1 MKKIT
6 TLALGLMLASTAFAQ
21 KANSAAQIPTFQETM
36 GKYFLVGAA
45 INTDLPNGQD
55 PAGEAV
61 VKKQFNQVVAENCM
75 KGEKNH
81 PEVNRFDFT
90 DGDKLADWAEK
101 NGKTLIG
108 HCLVWHSQPPKWMFT
123 DDKGNLVSR
132 EVLIGRMYNHI
143 MNVVTHYKGRVKG
156 WDVVNEAFEDDGSYR
171 KSLYYKIIGPEFIEL
186 AFRFAHEADPNV
198 ELYYNDYST
207 SKPAKRE
214 AICKLVRDLK
224 AKGLRID
231 AVGMQSHNGFDYPDY
246 AEYEKSI
253 EAFAGEGVKVMLTEL
268 DMNMLPN
275 PEGFGGAE
283 ISQKFE
289 LQKKYN
295 PYVKGLNK
303 KAQKL
308 FNQRYLDLFKI
319 VDHDGK
325 VVYEGPTDSEQVIPY
340 KSAFLMQQLLQGG
353 MKEPGGTSQSL
364 WGYVGN
370 YRDTEFGGK
379 TGTTNNHSDAWF
391 MCVSPKLVVGA
402 WVGGEYRCLHFRTGA
417 LGQGSRTAL
426 PVCGYFLQS
435 VFGDPA
441 FQQYHGKFDKPEDS
455 DITRDMYICASYAPK
470 PKVDTTRVDSTAFQ
484 EEIVLDDE
492 GNPIIREVPAKKAEG
507 ESATGTATTEEKKEK
522 KKAKPT
528 EQPVNFDDL

>member
-21 KANSAAQIPTFQETM
+21 KANNAIEIPTFQETM
-36 GKYFLVGAA
+36 GKYFLIGAA
-45 INTDLPNGQD
+45 VNTSLTDGQD
-55 PAGEAV
+55 PAGEEV

-75 KGEKNH
+75 KGEENH

-143 MNVVTHYKGRVKG
+143 MNVVTHYKGKVKG

-289 LQKKYN
+289 LQK
-295 PYVKGLNK
+295 
-303 KAQKL
+303 
-308 FNQRYLDLFKI
+308 
-319 VDHDGK
+319 
-325 VVYEGPTDSEQVIPY
+325 
-340 KSAFLMQQLLQGG
+340 
-353 MKEPGGTSQSL
+353 
-364 WGYVGN
+364 
-370 YRDTEFGGK
+370 
-379 TGTTNNHSDAWF
+379 
-391 MCVSPKLVVGA
+391 
-402 WVGGEYRCLHFRTGA
+402 
-417 LGQGSRTAL
+417 
-426 PVCGYFLQS
+426 
-435 VFGDPA
+435 
-441 FQQYHGKFDKPEDS
+441 
-455 DITRDMYICASYAPK
+455 
-470 PKVDTTRVDSTAFQ
+470 ST
-484 EEIVLDDE
+484 IH
-492 GNPIIREVPAKKAEG
+492 
-507 ESATGTATTEEKKEK
+507 T
-522 KKAKPT
+522 
-528 EQPVNFDDL
+528 